1 MEKQCT
7 SLMVSGPHEG
17 LIQLAARILE
27 DRQFCKSPMERA
39 LVTAVRKQVDLTYIL
54 EKETGFGNKLVLRC
68 TDEGQRTLKA
78 ASSVSG
84 LSNGVTDSAMYSEEE
99 ERIGAGLGDSQMFVW
114 ETVRCSFG
122 RQSDARLDVK
132 NLSAVS
138 QMKLGS
144 GDTFELKIR
153 I

>member
-1 MEKQCT
+1 MERQCT

-17 LIQLAARILE
+17 RIQMAARMME
-27 DRQFCKSPMERA
+27 DRQSCKGPMERA
-39 LVTAVRKQVDLTYIL
+39 LVTAVRKQMDLTYVL

-99 ERIGAGLGDSQMFVW
+99 DGIGADLGDSQMFVW
-114 ETVRCSFG
+114 ETDVCL
-122 RQSDARLDVK
+122 DAK
-132 NLSAVS
+132 NLSACE
-138 QMKLGS
+138 
-144 GDTFELKIR
+144 TFKNTFQECNQPDEAGIR
-153 I
+153 RHI